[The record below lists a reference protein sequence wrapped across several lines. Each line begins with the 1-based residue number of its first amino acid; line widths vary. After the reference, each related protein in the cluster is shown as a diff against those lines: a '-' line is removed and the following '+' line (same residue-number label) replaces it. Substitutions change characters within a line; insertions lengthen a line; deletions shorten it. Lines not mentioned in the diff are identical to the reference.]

1 MALKAGDLDRRITIQ
16 LAVKTPDASGE
27 PIEVWS
33 DLATVWAEVVPLG
46 GREFF
51 EARQVNAEQTTRFRI
66 RYRAD
71 ITREMRVIYP
81 IPDGDTYGIEA
92 AEEDRR
98 FARREALL
106 ITALARVA

>member
-1 MALKAGDLDRRITIQ
+1 MALEAGDLDRRITIQ
-16 LAVKTPDASGE
+16 QATSVADAFGE
-27 PIEVWS
+27 PIETWS

-51 EARQVNAEQTTRFRI
+51 EARQVNAEQTARFRI

-71 ITREMRVIYP
+71 ITREMRVLY
-81 IPDGDTYGIEA
+81 DGKTYGIEA

-98 FARREALL
+98 YARLEALL
-106 ITALARVA
+106 ITAVAVVV